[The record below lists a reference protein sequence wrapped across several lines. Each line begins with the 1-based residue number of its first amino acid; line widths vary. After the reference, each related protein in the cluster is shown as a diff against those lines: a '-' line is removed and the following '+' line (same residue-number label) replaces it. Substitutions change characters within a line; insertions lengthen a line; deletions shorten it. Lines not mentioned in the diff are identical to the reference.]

1 MFPCPFILP
10 AAFLLD
16 ILAGEPPNR
25 FHPVCLIGRCALR
38 METLARQRWGGT
50 FHAGMAA
57 ALATCIAAWF
67 GCAALFLPF
76 SLLPFLWAPW
86 IPSVLV
92 IYICMAPRSL
102 AEHARKVENA
112 LRSGNAGEARHSVSM
127 IVGRDTERMDVYG
140 IARAAIESVAENL
153 TDGVFSTL
161 FWASAGCLAG
171 GASGAASAA
180 LAHRVFNILDAMWGK
195 KNERYRHFGTFAAR
209 MDDALN
215 FIPAR
220 LILPC
225 ISFSALMVKG
235 TSARRALTTGWAF
248 RNAHA
253 SPNSAWSEAAFA
265 GALGLRLGGPV
276 SYKGIPANYPWI
288 GTGRTKASASDLAL
302 AIRLMWTTAAT
313 GTLAFTLLLLFTP
326 ASEHHEQTAYPPVGR
341 TGRKSGPGTSENSG
355 QASPCPGKTGTRGHP
370 YCRHD
375 RQSRAAPEGQSH
387 SPVRR
392 GPPHCRPR
400 PQPDIHGRHL
410 HPDPQLPSGRGTI
423 NAFTRNAGARLSEWT

>member
-25 FHPVCLIGRCALR
+25 FHPVCLIGRCAHR

-76 SLLPFLWAPW
+76 SLLPSPWAPW

-127 IVGRDTERMDVYG
+127 IVGRDTERMDGHG

-171 GASGAASAA
+171 GSSGAASAA

-195 KNERYRHFGTFAAR
+195 KNDRYRHFGTFAAR
-209 MDDALN
+209 TDDALN

-235 TSARRALTTGWAF
+235 TSARRALTMGWAF

-288 GTGRTKASASDLAL
+288 GTG
-302 AIRLMWTTAAT
+302 
-313 GTLAFTLLLLFTP
+313 
-326 ASEHHEQTAYPPVGR
+326 
-341 TGRKSGPGTSENSG
+341 
-355 QASPCPGKTGTRGHP
+355 
-370 YCRHD
+370 
-375 RQSRAAPEGQSH
+375 
-387 SPVRR
+387 
-392 GPPHCRPR
+392 
-400 PQPDIHGRHL
+400 
-410 HPDPQLPSGRGTI
+410 
-423 NAFTRNAGARLSEWT
+423 

>member
-67 GCAALFLPF
+67 GCAELFLPF
-76 SLLPFLWAPW
+76 SLLPSPWAPW

-195 KNERYRHFGTFAAR
+195 KNDRYRHFGTFAAR
-209 MDDALN
+209 TDDALN

-235 TSARRALTTGWAF
+235 TSARRALTMGWAF

-276 SYKGIPANYPWI
+276 SSREFPQ
-288 GTGRTKASASDLAL
+288 
-302 AIRLMWTTAAT
+302 TT
-313 GTLAFTLLLLFTP
+313 
-326 ASEHHEQTAYPPVGR
+326 
-341 TGRKSGPGTSENSG
+341 PG
-355 QASPCPGKTGTRGHP
+355 
-370 YCRHD
+370 
-375 RQSRAAPEGQSH
+375 
-387 SPVRR
+387 
-392 GPPHCRPR
+392 
-400 PQPDIHGRHL
+400 
-410 HPDPQLPSGRGTI
+410 
-423 NAFTRNAGARLSEWT
+423 

>member
-76 SLLPFLWAPW
+76 SLLPSPWAPW

-195 KNERYRHFGTFAAR
+195 KNDRYRHFGTFAAR
-209 MDDALN
+209 TDDALN

-235 TSARRALTTGWAF
+235 TSARRALTMGWAF

-265 GALGLRLGGPV
+265 AALGLKLGGPAV
-276 SYKGIPANYPWI
+276 YGDLCVDHPWLGDGTPDAKPAHI
-288 GTGRTKASASDLAL
+288 VLAV
-302 AIRLMWTTAAT
+302 RLMWHSVIV
-313 GTLAFTLLLLFTP
+313 FTLFEVFLI
-326 ASEHHEQTAYPPVGR
+326 GM
-341 TGRKSGPGTSENSG
+341 
-355 QASPCPGKTGTRGHP
+355 
-370 YCRHD
+370 
-375 RQSRAAPEGQSH
+375 
-387 SPVRR
+387 
-392 GPPHCRPR
+392 
-400 PQPDIHGRHL
+400 
-410 HPDPQLPSGRGTI
+410 
-423 NAFTRNAGARLSEWT
+423 LSL

>member
-265 GALGLRLGGPV
+265 GALGLGGPV

-326 ASEHHEQTAYPPVGR
+326 
-341 TGRKSGPGTSENSG
+341 
-355 QASPCPGKTGTRGHP
+355 
-370 YCRHD
+370 
-375 RQSRAAPEGQSH
+375 
-387 SPVRR
+387 
-392 GPPHCRPR
+392 
-400 PQPDIHGRHL
+400 
-410 HPDPQLPSGRGTI
+410 
-423 NAFTRNAGARLSEWT
+423 RL

>member
-1 MFPCPFILP
+1 MKRDSSHIRKILVVSNTHWDRE
-10 AAFLLD
+10 FRHSFEKTRRHLLDMLDTTLD
-16 ILAGEPPNR
+16 ILEKDPDY
-25 FHPVCLIGRCALR
+25 
-38 METLARQRWGGT
+38 
-50 FHAGMAA
+50 
-57 ALATCIAAWF
+57 
-67 GCAALFLPF
+67 
-76 SLLPFLWAPW
+76 
-86 IPSVLV
+86 PSF
-92 IYICMAPRSL
+92 
-102 AEHARKVENA
+102 
-112 LRSGNAGEARHSVSM
+112 
-127 IVGRDTERMDVYG
+127 TMDGHG

-195 KNERYRHFGTFAAR
+195 KNDRYRHFGTFAAR
-209 MDDALN
+209 TDDALN

-225 ISFSALMVKG
+225 ISFSSLMVKG
-235 TSARRALTTGWAF
+235 TSARRALTMGWAF

-302 AIRLMWTTAAT
+302 AIRLMWTTAVT

-326 ASEHHEQTAYPPVGR
+326 
-341 TGRKSGPGTSENSG
+341 
-355 QASPCPGKTGTRGHP
+355 
-370 YCRHD
+370 
-375 RQSRAAPEGQSH
+375 
-387 SPVRR
+387 
-392 GPPHCRPR
+392 
-400 PQPDIHGRHL
+400 
-410 HPDPQLPSGRGTI
+410 
-423 NAFTRNAGARLSEWT
+423 RL

>member
-25 FHPVCLIGRCALR
+25 FHPVCLIGRCARR

-67 GCAALFLPF
+67 GCAVFCLPF
-76 SLLPFLWAPW
+76 PSSSPW
-86 IPSVLV
+86 IPGFRPFWSFTS
-92 IYICMAPRSL
+92 AWPR
-102 AEHARKVENA
+102 AAWRNMRRGWRTPARWKD
-112 LRSGNAGEARHSVSM
+112 GEARHAVSM
-127 IVGRDTERMDVYG
+127 IVGRDTERLDRHGM
-140 IARAAIESVAENL
+140 ARAAIESVAENL

-161 FWASAGCLAG
+161 FWVMAGRLAG

-195 KNERYRHFGTFAAR
+195 KNDRYRHFGTFAAR
-209 MDDALN
+209 TDDALN

-235 TSARRALTTGWAF
+235 TSARRALTMGWAF

-265 GALGLRLGGPV
+265 GALGLHRRSGLLQGV
-276 SYKGIPANYPWI
+276 PADYPWI
-288 GTGRTKASASDLAL
+288 GTGRTEAAVSDLAL
-302 AIRLMWTTAAT
+302 AIRLMWVM
-313 GTLAFTLLLLFTP
+313 
-326 ASEHHEQTAYPPVGR
+326 PP
-341 TGRKSGPGTSENSG
+341 
-355 QASPCPGKTGTRGHP
+355 
-370 YCRHD
+370 
-375 RQSRAAPEGQSH
+375 RA
-387 SPVRR
+387 R
-392 GPPHCRPR
+392 
-400 PQPDIHGRHL
+400 
-410 HPDPQLPSGRGTI
+410 
-423 NAFTRNAGARLSEWT
+423 